1 MLGTGG
7 NKDRMAFTQI
17 NLLAFDVKRSSALKD
32 DVDLVVDVG
41 SLLSVVGRAQSSSS
55 PIAWSVASVIPLR
68 PTRSASAP
76 VAGVASLLDPH
87 GQAEHIV
94 GPTVLMP

>member
-1 MLGTGG
+1 MPSPSGSLSALLEDHKHAQLLVADELVLGTGG

-41 SLLSVVGRAQSSSS
+41 LLMIGLGGDEDVDANLK
-55 PIAWSVASVIPLR
+55 AS
-68 PTRSASAP
+68 
-76 VAGVASLLDPH
+76 
-87 GQAEHIV
+87 
-94 GPTVLMP
+94 